1 MKAIF
6 SAVWPYAACAC
17 FGAGIAWF
25 ITSNSLHA
33 EIARLNS
40 IHATEMKSVS
50 EEAAKSASE
59 SISRVNALQYELA
72 RLDTESTQEL
82 SNAQRA
88 NTALRNDVATG
99 KRRVLIAES
108 KLSTCSR
115 TADSGSGTG
124 SVGDAAQVGLSAETG
139 SDIYDIRSG
148 IISDQAKIDYL
159 QGYIRKLQA
168 QGFIAADKK
177 KAP

>member
-40 IHATEMKSVS
+40 IHAEEMRSASDAV
-50 EEAAKSASE
+50 AKSASE
-59 SISRVNALQYELA
+59 SIARVNALQSELT

-82 SNAQRA
+82 SNAQKA

-115 TADSGSGTG
+115 TADASSGAG

-148 IISDQAKIDYL
+148 IISDQAKVDYL
-159 QGYIRKLQA
+159 QGYIRQLQ
-168 QGFIAADKK
+168 QKGFIASDKK